1 MNLLNKMLVAPAVTI
16 VLMLILGA
24 VGYWSMNSQQM
35 ALEELFNGRF
45 AHTAVAT
52 KISTDVLR
60 AHSHVYRV
68 MTWSSSR
75 GDGYIEKETKVLLA
89 DFDANAAEFT
99 VWASGP
105 NLTEE
110 EKTIGKQMVEQIAK
124 YRKTIASSLD
134 MATADI
140 NSAIM
145 TMQTADENFKQLS
158 ELTDKLVTVE
168 KRLAKGDVDRSA
180 SVFRHTLSIA
190 LIVLLASISIA
201 GALSF
206 YMARGVMGQIG
217 GEPAYATEITR
228 RIAEGDLTISVQTRP
243 SDNSSLLAAMRHMQ
257 EALRRIIGEIHQ
269 IVHEVAHN
277 TEQMSA
283 ISRQVSSGS
292 DRQSEAAVSMAAAV
306 EEMSASAGH
315 VSANADGVRGMAAEA
330 RSLSED
336 GGEIVKNAITDIN
349 RIADSFSHSTG
360 LIQTLSTQTDHI
372 SSIANVIKEI
382 ADQTNL
388 LALNAA
394 IEAARAGEQG
404 RGFAVV
410 ADEVRKLA
418 ERTTQSTQEIAT
430 MIAAIQSGTQSAVQG
445 MGAGGAQVGQGVRMA
460 AKAGE
465 SMVQIEASTRKVL
478 DAAAEISAALREQ
491 NSASNLIAQNVEKIA
506 LMAEENGVAV
516 KEVAKAAEH
525 LENLS
530 GTLKASVGMFR
541 T

>member
-24 VGYWSMNSQQM
+24 VGYWSMSSQQL

-45 AHTAVAT
+45 SHTAIAT
-52 KISTDVLR
+52 DINADVLR
-60 AHSHVYRV
+60 THTHVYRV

-75 GDGYIEKETKVLLA
+75 GDGYIEKETKTLLSDFDKNAA
-89 DFDANAAEFT
+89 DFTA
-99 VWASGP
+99 WASRP

-110 EKTIGKQMVEQIAK
+110 EKTIGKQMVDQIAK
-124 YRKTIASSLD
+124 YRKSIANSLD

-140 NSAIM
+140 NSGIM
-145 TMQTADENFKQLS
+145 AMQSADENFKQLS
-158 ELTDKLVTVE
+158 ESADKLVAME
-168 KRLAKGDVDRSA
+168 KQLGKGDVDRSA
-180 SVFRHTLSIA
+180 SVFRRMLGVA
-190 LIVLLASISIA
+190 LTVLLASIGIA
-201 GALSF
+201 GGLSF
-206 YMARGVMGQIG
+206 IMARGVMAQIG

-228 RIAEGDLTISVQTRP
+228 RIAEGDLTISVQTHP
-243 SDNSSLLAAMRHMQ
+243 GDNSSLLAAMRQMQ
-257 EALRRIIGEIHQ
+257 ESLRRIIGQIHQ
-269 IVHEVAHN
+269 IVQEVARN

-283 ISRQVSSGS
+283 VSRQVSSGS
-292 DRQSEAAVSMAAAV
+292 DRQSDSASSMAAAV
-306 EEMSASAGH
+306 EEMTASVGNVA
-315 VSANADGVRGMAAEA
+315 ANADGVRSMAAEA
-330 RSLSED
+330 RSLSEE
-336 GGEIVKNAITDIN
+336 GSGIVKSAITDIN
-349 RIADSFSHSTG
+349 RIADSFRHSAE
-360 LIQTLSTQTDHI
+360 LIQTLSTQTDEI

-445 MGAGGAQVGQGVRMA
+445 MDAGGAQVGQGVRMA
-460 AKAGE
+460 AQAGD

-491 NSASNLIAQNVEKIA
+491 NTASNLISQNVEKIA
-506 LMAEENGVAV
+506 LMAEENGMAV
-516 KEVAKAAEH
+516 KEVTQAAEH
-525 LENLS
+525 LEGLA
-530 GTLKASVGMFR
+530 GTLKTSVGMFKM
-541 T
+541 